1 MTSWKRKQNNQ
12 HKEVLTP
19 KYRQRVVP
27 LIRNEKLQ
35 KVQRQEEKHELEEL
49 LDEFNDRGTS
59 TTPRNDE

>member
-1 MTSWKRKQNNQ
+1 MTSWKRKQIKQ

-35 KVQRQEEKHELEEL
+35 KVKRQEEKVELEEL
-49 LDEFNDRGTS
+49 YDESNSRGTS
-59 TTPRNDE
+59 GTPRNDE

>member
-35 KVQRQEEKHELEEL
+35 KAKRQEEKRELEEL
-49 LDEFNDRGTS
+49 FDELNSGGS
-59 TTPRNDE
+59 SGTPRQDD